1 MIMNRLDG
9 IHKRFFNIGIALIL
23 ASYPVWAISLILGGF
38 AISHSSRN
46 LYIAAGIFY
55 VSNWLLFG
63 IGLFLAGME
72 GYRYSKKLIRK
83 YTRFFSIRKLRRRRA
98 AAEGQRRMPDK
109 R

>member
-1 MIMNRLDG
+1 MKRLEG

-38 AISHSSRN
+38 AISRSSRN

-55 VSNWLLFG
+55 ASNWLLFG
-63 IGLFLAGME
+63 CGLFLAGVE
-72 GYRYSKKLIRK
+72 GYRYSKTLIRK
-83 YTRFFSIRKLRRRRA
+83 YTRFFSIRKIRRRRA
-98 AAEGQRRMPDK
+98 AAEGQTRATGK